1 MRKMLTGTLVTVMTS
16 WMKQHRHLVGTPT
29 DDPELLEQFDVKL
42 EDADASTSSGV

>member
-42 EDADASTSSGV
+42 EDADASAFSGV